1 MAFTSMNV
9 DHYVQ
14 LNDHEKIV
22 LVVRRYGLTY
32 ALPILGVALLL
43 LGPFFLLIPLLSLGL
58 FGKIVITISL
68 VLGVF
73 YGTRMWFVRQRDC
86 LIVTS
91 HRVVDVHQQGFT
103 QRTISEASYER
114 ISDVSHV
121 VKGPLRILL
130 NYGTLRVTCGD
141 GAVVLTMDYV
151 KDPKAVHHT
160 ISEIMGRSLRGMMPR
175 HDAISLE
182 SELEIMSEQE
192 LQRVAQQII
201 DRLGAANAARREG
214 TEEKPRKLRKRA

>member
-1 MAFTSMNV
+1 MVFISMAV
-9 DHYVQ
+9 DQYVQ

-22 LVVRRYGLTY
+22 LVVRRYPLTY
-32 ALPILGVALLL
+32 ILPVLGVSVLLL
-43 LGPFFLLIPLLSLGL
+43 APFFLLIPLLSLGL
-58 FGKIVITISL
+58 FGKILMAISL
-68 VLGVF
+68 CSGVF
-73 YGTRMWFVRQRDC
+73 YGSRMWFVRQRDC
-86 LIVTS
+86 FIITT
-91 HRVVDVHQQGFT
+91 HRVVDVHQEGFT

-121 VKGPLRILL
+121 VKGPVRILL

-141 GAVVLTMDYV
+141 GAVVLTMNYV

-175 HDAISLE
+175 HGATALE
-182 SELEIMSEQE
+182 SELEHMSEAE

-201 DRLGAANAARREG
+201 DRLGAATAARREPA
-214 TEEKPRKLRKRA
+214 TEKSRSLRKRA